1 MRACF
6 LGLLIS
12 SVASA
17 QPPNLFVDGG
27 VVVGTDSV
35 SPAFAGL
42 TLEGGL
48 RLPGSLWARGEV
60 LVGAPLSP
68 PDNAHTGSYRAVR
81 LGLEHHLCTQSA
93 VACLVT
99 GLDVGWRRYQADE
112 DTVRGVELVA
122 QVGLDIGG
130 SNVRFR
136 TALQGVV
143 ALGAAHQNAYL
154 QQGDDGLPFFDGVL
168 WTLAIAY
175 QH

>member
-1 MRACF
+1 MRAWF
-6 LGLLIS
+6 VGILIS

-27 VVVGTDSV
+27 VVVGNDSV

-42 TLEGGL
+42 TVEGGIRL
-48 RLPGSLWARGEV
+48 RGPLWARGEV
-60 LVGAPLSP
+60 LAGEPLSP
-68 PDNAHTGSYRAVR
+68 PDNSHTGSYQAVR
-81 LGLEHHLCTQSA
+81 LGVEHHLCTQSS
-93 VACLVT
+93 VACLVS

-112 DTVRGVELVA
+112 DTVRGVELVP

-130 SNVRFR
+130 SRLRFR

-143 ALGAAHQNAYL
+143 ALGAAHQSAYL
-154 QQGDDGLPFFDGVL
+154 QRGDELPFFDGVL
-168 WTLAIAY
+168 VTFAIAY

>member
-27 VVVGTDSV
+27 VVVGNDSV

-42 TLEGGL
+42 TVEGGIRL
-48 RLPGSLWARGEV
+48 RGSLWARGEV
-60 LVGAPLSP
+60 LVAAPLSP
-68 PDNAHTGSYRAVR
+68 PDNSHTGSYRAVR
-81 LGLEHHLCTQSA
+81 LGVEHHLCTQSS
-93 VACLVT
+93 VACLIS

-143 ALGAAHQNAYL
+143 ALGAAHQDAYL
-154 QQGDDGLPFFDGVL
+154 QRGDDLPFFDGVL
-168 WTLAIAY
+168 LTMAIAY
-175 QH
+175 QR

>member
-27 VVVGTDSV
+27 VVVGNDSV

-48 RLPGSLWARGEV
+48 RLRGPLWARGEV
-60 LVGAPLSP
+60 LVAAPLSP
-68 PDNAHTGSYRAVR
+68 PDNSHTGSYRAVR
-81 LGLEHHLCTQSA
+81 LGVEHHLCTQSS
-93 VACLVT
+93 VACLIS

-122 QVGLDIGG
+122 LVGLDIGG

-143 ALGAAHQNAYL
+143 ALGAAHQDTYL
-154 QQGDDGLPFFDGVL
+154 QRGDDLPFFDGVL
-168 WTLAIAY
+168 LTLAIAY
-175 QH
+175 QR